1 LVTLSLAPSP
11 APLFLPRAF
20 SHHWFSSFNISFF
33 GHHAKI
39 SSEKRNAL
47 EMPQDKRHKKNHSCD
62 VTHRLL
68 RLPLSFHRTAEERHC
83 PEEAPAHA
91 FAQLQRT
98 SDPD

>member
-1 LVTLSLAPSP
+1 
-11 APLFLPRAF
+11 
-20 SHHWFSSFNISFF
+20 
-33 GHHAKI
+33 
-39 SSEKRNAL
+39 
-47 EMPQDKRHKKNHSCD
+47 MPQDKRHKKNHSCD